1 MKAKKRLKESNK
13 NLNKAMQFIEPGYID
28 DPDYPL
34 DIKAVWSGI
43 LSLDPK
49 VLDFAKSEMQ
59 AARDH
64 ALETQKMTFDLIKSQ
79 NDRLLD
85 ITERL
90 IDKNSGKANK

>member
-1 MKAKKRLKESNK
+1 MNNPE
-13 NLNKAMQFIEPGYID
+13 IT
-28 DPDYPL
+28 
-34 DIKAVWSGI
+34 KAVWSGI
-43 LSLDPK
+43 LSQPEKTKEIIQSLDPK

-90 IDKNSGKANK
+90 IDKNSGEVIYGTAIHNG

>member
-1 MKAKKRLKESNK
+1 MNNPE
-13 NLNKAMQFIEPGYID
+13 IT
-28 DPDYPL
+28 
-34 DIKAVWSGI
+34 KAVWSGI
-43 LSLDPK
+43 LSQPEKTKEIIQSLDPK

-90 IDKNSGKANK
+90 LDITERLIDKNSGKAQGNYCD

>member
-1 MKAKKRLKESNK
+1 
-13 NLNKAMQFIEPGYID
+13 
-28 DPDYPL
+28 
-34 DIKAVWSGI
+34 
-43 LSLDPK
+43 
-49 VLDFAKSEMQ
+49 MQ

-90 IDKNSGKANK
+90 IDKNSGEVIYGTAIHNG